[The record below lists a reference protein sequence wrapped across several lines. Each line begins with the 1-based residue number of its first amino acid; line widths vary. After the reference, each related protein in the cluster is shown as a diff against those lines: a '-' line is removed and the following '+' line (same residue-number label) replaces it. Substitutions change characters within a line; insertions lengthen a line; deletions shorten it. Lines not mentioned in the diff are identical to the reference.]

1 MKVYRHDEGVS
12 LVETMIAVLVALIGV
27 FSIGQVIFVAT
38 ATNKNQGT
46 ETTRAVIYAQDK
58 LEKLLSLG
66 AAGPVGQLVGAPGSN
81 YAVNYLNCTQP
92 VASQFAQ
99 TGTPCNST
107 GPTGTTAITDD
118 GWTRGLVAGGLISND
133 ISTLLRDCP
142 SADTTA
148 AKGYTDFLDT
158 RGTQIAGAC
167 SGVTGVTIAYVRQ
180 WQIIDLA
187 AGTVPPAPTNG
198 PTVKQIIVAVY
209 SLNAVNAAGGKP
221 IVLLTSLIDNP
232 NPEGAR

>member
-1 MKVYRHDEGVS
+1 MKVHMHDEGVS

-27 FSIGQVIFVAT
+27 FSIGQVIFIAT
-38 ATNKNQGT
+38 VTNKNQGT

-66 AAGPVGQLVGAPGSN
+66 AAGPVGQLVGLPGSN
-81 YAVNYLNCTQP
+81 YAANYLNCTQP
-92 VASQFAQ
+92 VAAQFLQ

-107 GPTGTTAITDD
+107 GPTGTTGITSA

-133 ISTLLRDCP
+133 ISTLPRDCP
-142 SADTTA
+142 SANITA
-148 AKGYTDFLDT
+148 GQGYTDFLDT
-158 RGTQIAGAC
+158 RGSQITGACAGAPAA
-167 SGVTGVTIAYVRQ
+167 SISYVRQ

-198 PTVKQIIVAVY
+198 PAVKQVIVAVY

-232 NPEGAR
+232 N

>member
-1 MKVYRHDEGVS
+1 MKVYRRDEGVS

-66 AAGPVGQLVGAPGSN
+66 AAGPAGQLVGGPGSN
-81 YAVNYLNCTQP
+81 YAANYLNCTQP
-92 VASQFAQ
+92 PASQLAQ
-99 TGTPCNST
+99 AGTPCNST
-107 GPTGTTAITDD
+107 GPTGTTGITDA
-118 GWTRGLVAGGLISND
+118 GWTRGLLAGGLISND
-133 ISTLLRDCP
+133 ISTLLNVCP
-142 SADTTA
+142 SADATA
-148 AKGYTDFLDT
+148 AQGYTDFLDT
-158 RGTQIAGAC
+158 RGTQITGAC
-167 SGVTGVTIAYVRQ
+167 AGVTGIRISYVRQ
-180 WQIIDLA
+180 WRIIDLA

-198 PTVKQIIVAVY
+198 PTVKQIIVAVW
-209 SLNAVNAAGGKP
+209 SLNAVNSGGTRP
-221 IVLLTSLIDNP
+221 MVLLTSLLDNP